1 MAPHA
6 GGGSLGQAALPSPF
20 SGTSFG
26 QEESKADRRR
36 RKDAERLAETRVL
49 DPWERYRAL
58 SDHVDHLLDVT
69 ELADRKTRFA
79 LVILGALNA
88 VNVLIAIR
96 APQLGGDALSP
107 VLLQSY
113 ITGYVLLSLYA
124 AVFAI
129 IALRPR
135 SQEMHGAAVQCE
147 PTGMSLLAGTP
158 NTDADAYYDTW
169 RQAELSQVNREL
181 AMRSHLLA
189 RANTE
194 KFRALRR
201 VYEGLL
207 VLVALTAV
215 VALFIGF
222 HAMASTTAVAAVA
235 ATAGL

>member
-1 MAPHA
+1 MQSNV
-6 GGGSLGQAALPSPF
+6 GGGGIGQAALPSPF
-20 SGTSFG
+20 GRTFV
-26 QEESKADRRR
+26 EDESKAERRL
-36 RKDAERLAETRVL
+36 RKEAERLRETRQL

-88 VNVLIAIR
+88 VNVLIAVR
-96 APQLGGDALSP
+96 APQLGADSLSP

-113 ITGYVLLSLYA
+113 ITGYVLISLYA

-129 IALRPR
+129 LALRPR
-135 SQEMHGAAVQCE
+135 SQEMDGAAAQCE
-147 PTGMSLLAGTP
+147 PTGMTLLAGAP

-169 RQAELSQVNREL
+169 RQAELSQINREL

-194 KFRALRR
+194 KFGALRR
-201 VYEGLL
+201 VYHSLL
-207 VLVALTAV
+207 VLVGLTATL
-215 VALFIGF
+215 ALVIAL
-222 HAMASTTAVAAVA
+222 HAMAPS
-235 ATAGL
+235 GW

>member
-1 MAPHA
+1 MQPIA
-6 GGGSLGQAALPSPF
+6 GGGRLGDAAFPSPF
-20 SGTSFG
+20 GRTSFLE
-26 QEESKADRRR
+26 EESKAERRR
-36 RKDAERLAETRVL
+36 RKDAERLLETRQL

-58 SDHVDHLLDVT
+58 ADHVDHLLDIT

-96 APQLGGDALSP
+96 APQLGLDGVRP
-107 VLLQSY
+107 ILLQSY

-135 SQEMHGAAVQCE
+135 SQEMDGATANDE
-147 PTGMSLLAGTP
+147 PTGMKLLAGATGI
-158 NTDADAYYDTW
+158 DAEAYYDTW
-169 RQAELSQVNREL
+169 RQAELSQINREL

-194 KFRALRR
+194 KFQALRR
-201 VYEGLL
+201 VYHGLL
-207 VLVALTAV
+207 VLVGLTAV
-215 VALFIGF
+215 LALFIAL
-222 HAMASTTAVAAVA
+222 HAMAP
-235 ATAGL
+235 AGIDL

>member
-1 MAPHA
+1 M

-26 QEESKADRRR
+26 QDESKADRRR
-36 RKDAERLAETRVL
+36 RKDAERLLETRLL

-96 APQLGGDALSP
+96 APQLGGEALSP
-107 VLLQSY
+107 VLLQAY

-129 IALRPR
+129 IALRPGPR
-135 SQEMHGAAVQCE
+135 RQTARRCSMSRPACACWPGRRTST
-147 PTGMSLLAGTP
+147 PT
-158 NTDADAYYDTW
+158 
-169 RQAELSQVNREL
+169 R
-181 AMRSHLLA
+181 
-189 RANTE
+189 
-194 KFRALRR
+194 
-201 VYEGLL
+201 
-207 VLVALTAV
+207 
-215 VALFIGF
+215 I
-222 HAMASTTAVAAVA
+222 TTR
-235 ATAGL
+235 GDRPI

>member
-1 MAPHA
+1 MQPEVS
-6 GGGSLGQAALPSPF
+6 GGSLGQAALPSPF
-20 SGTSFG
+20 AGATFD
-26 QEESKADRRR
+26 QESKADRRR
-36 RKDAERLAETRVL
+36 RKDAERLLETRLL

-96 APQLGGDALSP
+96 APELGAGTLSP
-107 VLLQSY
+107 VWQQSY
-113 ITGYVLLSLYA
+113 VTGYVLLSLYA

-129 IALRPR
+129 VALRPR
-135 SQEMHGAAVQCE
+135 SQEMDGAAMQGE
-147 PTGMSLLAGTP
+147 PTGMSLLAGK
-158 NTDADAYYDTW
+158 ADTGADEYYDTW

-201 VYEGLL
+201 VYQGLL

-215 VALFIGF
+215 VAVFIGF
-222 HAMASTTAVAAVA
+222 SAMASAAPV
-235 ATAGL
+235 AGL

>member
-1 MAPHA
+1 MRPEV

-20 SGTSFG
+20 SSAGFG
-26 QEESKADRRR
+26 PDESKAERRR
-36 RKDAERLAETRVL
+36 RKDA
-49 DPWERYRAL
+49 
-58 SDHVDHLLDVT
+58 DHLLDVT

-96 APQLGGDALSP
+96 APQLGGSALSP
-107 VLLQSY
+107 VLVQSY
-113 ITGYVLLSLYA
+113 ITGYVLISLYA

-135 SQEMHGAAVQCE
+135 SQEMDGATVQGE
-147 PTGMSLLAGTP
+147 PTGMNLLAGKA
-158 NTDADAYYDTW
+158 NTDADEYYDTW

-189 RANTE
+189 RANSE

-201 VYEGLL
+201 VYQGLM
-207 VLVALTAV
+207 VLVAMTAL

-222 HAMASTTAVAAVA
+222 QAMS
-235 ATAGL
+235 ATATVAGL

>member
-1 MAPHA
+1 MQPEV

-20 SGTSFG
+20 AGATFDE
-26 QEESKADRRR
+26 QESKADRRR
-36 RKDAERLAETRVL
+36 RKDAERLLETRVL

-58 SDHVDHLLDVT
+58 SDHVDHLLNVT

-96 APQLGGDALSP
+96 APELGAGTLSP
-107 VLLQSY
+107 VWVQTY
-113 ITGYVLLSLYA
+113 ITGYVLISLYA

-129 IALRPR
+129 VALRPR
-135 SQEMHGAAVQCE
+135 SQEMDGAAIQGE
-147 PTGMSLLAGTP
+147 PTGMNLLAGKPDTG
-158 NTDADAYYDTW
+158 ADEYYDTW

-201 VYEGLL
+201 VYHGLL
-207 VLVALTAV
+207 VLVGLTAV
-215 VALFIGF
+215 VAVFIGF
-222 HAMASTTAVAAVA
+222 SAMA
-235 ATAGL
+235 ATAPVAGL

>member
-1 MAPHA
+1 MQPDI
-6 GGGSLGQAALPSPF
+6 GGGSVGQAAFPSPF
-20 SGTSFG
+20 GRSSFIG
-26 QEESKADRRR
+26 EESKAERRR
-36 RKDAERLAETRVL
+36 RKDAERLLESRQL

-58 SDHVDHLLDVT
+58 ADHVDHLLDIT

-96 APQLGGDALSP
+96 APQLGAEGGVSP

-129 IALRPR
+129 LALRPR
-135 SQEMHGAAVQCE
+135 SQETDGASAQHE
-147 PTGMSLLAGTP
+147 PTGMKLLACAP
-158 NTDADAYYDTW
+158 DADAETYYDTW
-169 RQAELSQVNREL
+169 RQAELSQINREL

-194 KFRALRR
+194 KFQALRR
-201 VYEGLL
+201 VYQGLL
-207 VLVALTAV
+207 VLVGLTAV
-215 VALFIGF
+215 LALFIGLR
-222 HAMASTTAVAAVA
+222 AMAPM
-235 ATAGL
+235 GW

>member
-1 MAPHA
+1 MPSNL
-6 GGGSLGQAALPSPF
+6 GGGSLGQAALSSPF
-20 SGTSFG
+20 ARTAYIE
-26 QEESKADRRR
+26 EESKADRRR
-36 RKDAERLAETRVL
+36 RKDAERLLETRLL

-88 VNVLIAIR
+88 VNLLIAIR
-96 APQLGGDALSP
+96 APELGADSLSP
-107 VLLQSY
+107 VVLQSY
-113 ITGYVLLSLYA
+113 VTGYVLLSLYA

-129 IALRPR
+129 LALRPR
-135 SQEMHGAAVQCE
+135 SQEMDGASAQCE

-158 NTDADAYYDTW
+158 NTDAEAYYDTW
-169 RQAELSQVNREL
+169 RQAEVSQINREL

-194 KFRALRR
+194 KFQALRR
-201 VYEGLL
+201 VYQGLL

-215 VALFIGF
+215 LAIFIGL
-222 HAMASTTAVAAVA
+222 HAMAS
-235 ATAGL
+235 

>member
-1 MAPHA
+1 MRPEV

-20 SGTSFG
+20 SSAFD
-26 QEESKADRRR
+26 QDESKAERRR
-36 RKDAERLAETRVL
+36 RKEAERLLETRQL

-88 VNVLIAIR
+88 VNVLIAVR
-96 APQLGGDALSP
+96 APQLGGNALSP
-107 VLLQSY
+107 VLVQSY
-113 ITGYVLLSLYA
+113 ITAYVLLSLYA

-135 SQEMHGAAVQCE
+135 SQEMDGAAVQGE
-147 PTGMSLLAGTP
+147 PTGLNLLAGKP
-158 NTDADAYYDTW
+158 NVDADAYYDTW

-189 RANTE
+189 RANSE
-194 KFRALRR
+194 KFKALRR
-201 VYEGLL
+201 VYQGLL
-207 VLVALTAV
+207 VLVAMTAV
-215 VALFIGF
+215 VAVFIGLN
-222 HAMASTTAVAAVA
+222 AMT
-235 ATAGL
+235 ATAAAAGL

>member
-1 MAPHA
+1 MDPEI

-20 SGTSFG
+20 PGTTFG
-26 QEESKADRRR
+26 PEESKADRRR
-36 RKDAERLAETRVL
+36 RKEAERLAETRLL

-96 APQLGGDALSP
+96 APQLGGDAMSP
-107 VLLQSY
+107 TLLQSY
-113 ITGYVLLSLYA
+113 ITVYVLISLYA
-124 AVFAI
+124 AIYAI

-135 SQEMHGAAVQCE
+135 SQELHGAAVQHE
-147 PTGMSLLAGTP
+147 PTGMSLLAGAP

-169 RQAELSQVNREL
+169 RQADLSQVNRDL

-201 VYEGLL
+201 VYQGLL
-207 VLVALTAV
+207 VLVALTAF
-215 VALFIGF
+215 VAIFIGF
-222 HAMASTTAVAAVA
+222 NAMTAAGHL
-235 ATAGL
+235 AGL

>member
-1 MAPHA
+1 MQSTV

-20 SGTSFG
+20 SGSTFG

-36 RKDAERLAETRVL
+36 RKDAERLLETRLL

-88 VNVLIAIR
+88 VNVLIAVR
-96 APQLGGDALSP
+96 APQLGADGLSP
-107 VLLQSY
+107 ALLQSY
-113 ITGYVLLSLYA
+113 ITGYVLISLYA

-129 IALRPR
+129 VALRPR
-135 SQEMHGAAVQCE
+135 SQEMDGAAAQQA
-147 PTGMSLLAGTP
+147 PTGMTLLAGTP

-169 RQAELSQVNREL
+169 RQADLSQVNREL

-194 KFRALRR
+194 KFQALRR
-201 VYEGLL
+201 VYHGLL
-207 VLVALTAV
+207 VLVALTAI
-215 VALFIGF
+215 VALFVGF
-222 HAMASTTAVAAVA
+222 HAMTSTAAVA
-235 ATAGL
+235 AIANL

>member
-1 MAPHA
+1 MQPTV
-6 GGGSLGQAALPSPF
+6 GGGSLGDAAFPSPF
-20 SGTSFG
+20 GRTSFLE
-26 QEESKADRRR
+26 EESKAERRR
-36 RKDAERLAETRVL
+36 RKDAERLLETRQL

-58 SDHVDHLLDVT
+58 ADHVDHLLDIT

-96 APQLGGDALSP
+96 APQLGADTVNP

-135 SQEMHGAAVQCE
+135 SQEMDGAAANDE
-147 PTGMSLLAGTP
+147 PTGMKLLAGAP
-158 NTDADAYYDTW
+158 AVDAEAYYDTW
-169 RQAELSQVNREL
+169 RQAELSQINREL

-194 KFRALRR
+194 KFQALRR
-201 VYEGLL
+201 VYHGLL
-207 VLVALTAV
+207 VLVGLTAV
-215 VALFIGF
+215 LALFIAL
-222 HAMASTTAVAAVA
+222 HAMAP
-235 ATAGL
+235 AGLQLTGLPF

>member
-1 MAPHA
+1 MQPEV

-20 SGTSFG
+20 ATTFD
-26 QEESKADRRR
+26 QHESKADRRR
-36 RKDAERLAETRVL
+36 RKDAERLLETRLL

-96 APQLGGDALSP
+96 APELGAGALSP
-107 VLLQSY
+107 VWVQSY

-129 IALRPR
+129 VALRPR
-135 SQEMHGAAVQCE
+135 SQEMDGAAVQGE
-147 PTGMSLLAGTP
+147 PTGMNLLAGKP
-158 NTDADAYYDTW
+158 DTDADEYYDTW

-201 VYEGLL
+201 VYHGLL

-215 VALFIGF
+215 VAVFIGLQ
-222 HAMASTTAVAAVA
+222 AMTSTAPVT
-235 ATAGL
+235 GL

>member
-1 MAPHA
+1 MQPTV
-6 GGGSLGQAALPSPF
+6 GSGSLQDTAFPSPF
-20 SGTSFG
+20 GRTSFL
-26 QEESKADRRR
+26 EDESKAERRR
-36 RKDAERLAETRVL
+36 RKDAERLVETRQL

-96 APQLGGDALSP
+96 APELGADTVNP

-113 ITGYVLLSLYA
+113 MTGYVALSLYA

-135 SQEMHGAAVQCE
+135 SQEMNSAAANDE
-147 PTGMSLLAGTP
+147 PTGMKLLAGAAV
-158 NTDADAYYDTW
+158 DADEYYDTW
-169 RQAELSQVNREL
+169 RQAELSQINREL

-189 RANTE
+189 RANNE
-194 KFRALRR
+194 KFQALRR
-201 VYEGLL
+201 VYHGLL
-207 VLVALTAV
+207 VLVGLTAMLAV
-215 VALFIGF
+215 FIAL
-222 HAMASTTAVAAVA
+222 HAMAP
-235 ATAGL
+235 AGMGL

>member
-1 MAPHA
+1 MPSDL
-6 GGGSLGQAALPSPF
+6 GGGSLGQATLPSPF
-20 SGTSFG
+20 ARTTYAE
-26 QEESKADRRR
+26 EESKADRRR
-36 RKDAERLAETRVL
+36 RKDAERLLETRLL

-96 APQLGGDALSP
+96 APELGADTLSP
-107 VLLQSY
+107 VVLQSY
-113 ITGYVLLSLYA
+113 VTGYVLLSLYA

-129 IALRPR
+129 LALRPR
-135 SQEMHGAAVQCE
+135 SQEMDGAAVQCE

-158 NTDADAYYDTW
+158 NTDAEAYYDNW
-169 RQAELSQVNREL
+169 KQAEVSQLNREL
-181 AMRSHLLA
+181 AIRSHLLA

-194 KFRALRR
+194 KFQALRR
-201 VYEGLL
+201 VYQGLL

-215 VALFIGF
+215 LAIFIGL
-222 HAMASTTAVAAVA
+222 HAIAS
-235 ATAGL
+235 